1 MTARLALLPLALL
14 GGLISSAAAAHDV
27 WANGDIVPGWVK
39 AACCGPDDAHHL
51 RPEQVHRV
59 SDDYY
64 EVDGYRYRIPARN
77 ALPSQDGDY
86 WIFYRDN
93 GGAGQ
98 SDVYCFFV
106 PMGF

>member
-1 MTARLALLPLALL
+1 MRLAFVTLALL
-14 GGLISSAAAAHDV
+14 GGLAVRPAAAHDV
-27 WANGDIVPGWVK
+27 WANGVIVPGWVK
-39 AACCGPDDAHHL
+39 SACCGPDDAHHL

-64 EVDGYRYRIPARN
+64 TVDGYRYRIPARA

-86 WIFYRDN
+86 WIFYRDD
-93 GGAGQ
+93 GSGGQ
-98 SDVYCFFV
+98 STVYCFFV

>member
-1 MTARLALLPLALL
+1 M
-14 GGLISSAAAAHDV
+14 
-27 WANGDIVPGWVK
+27 
-39 AACCGPDDAHHL
+39 
-51 RPEQVHRV
+51 
-59 SDDYY
+59 
-64 EVDGYRYRIPARN
+64 VDGYRYRIPARN

-93 GGAGQ
+93 GVGGQ